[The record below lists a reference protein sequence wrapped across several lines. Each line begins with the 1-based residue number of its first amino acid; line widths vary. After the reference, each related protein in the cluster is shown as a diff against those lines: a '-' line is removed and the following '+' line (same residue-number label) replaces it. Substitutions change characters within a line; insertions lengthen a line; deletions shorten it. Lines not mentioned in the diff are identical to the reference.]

1 MLNFALTLIPPK
13 RRYFMSAHV
22 EQNRYAVAPVSA
34 PSIPILRPLGQGK
47 RMNIEQIFS
56 VNAIGLR
63 EKTHG

>member
-1 MLNFALTLIPPK
+1 MDEIKTACNQVACPT
-13 RRYFMSAHV
+13 M
-22 EQNRYAVAPVSA
+22 QNMAGRGSHP
-34 PSIPILRPLGQGK
+34 QGK